1 MRQKQDMPMTT
12 TFDRL
17 CAILVKDYKL
27 EPGQL
32 TPDTPLEALGIDSLG
47 VADLLFNVEDE
58 FRISLPPE
66 PVQLLTIGDVA
77 RFIDGLVTVQHGP
90 GEAPETL
97 PPTGLPGATAL
108 PASPLP

>member
-1 MRQKQDMPMTT
+1 MTT

-27 EPGQL
+27 EPDKL

-58 FRISLPPE
+58 FRITLPPE
-66 PVQLLTIGDVA
+66 PVQLLTIGDVS
-77 RFIDGLVTVQHGP
+77 RFIDGLVTAQQGQ
-90 GEAPETL
+90 GETSNSL
-97 PPTGLPGATAL
+97 PPAGLPGTSAMS
-108 PASPLP
+108 ASPLP